1 MPHSRALQR
10 LDPRVLGLLALA
22 VLINMMDRGNL
33 STVAPVLGQ
42 ELHLSHQQLGWMM
55 SAFFWVYAPGQLLAG
70 SLTDRFSVKYVLAA
84 GFFLWAAATFGTGF
98 ARGFTAILVLRLVL
112 GLGESALF
120 PAASKMLAAGTQE
133 TQRGRANAILLVGLS
148 AGPAIGTL
156 AGSEILAASGWR
168 MVFWVFGAGSLLWLV
183 PWLRTPAV
191 AATVQAGPPPPPYR
205 QMLRCRPL
213 LAMAVG
219 HFCVNYM
226 GYFLLSWLP
235 SYLVNDRHL
244 TLQGMG
250 WAGGAVYATEAISLL
265 GFATI
270 ADLWIAR
277 GGGVS
282 RVRRTFLVVGTAA
295 IAVFMLAAAW
305 LPTAAAFASL
315 ILATVGRGMQLGS
328 MYPAAQSFAGP
339 RAAGRW
345 MGIENG
351 LANTAGIIGP
361 VLTGWTID
369 VTGNY
374 VAGFALVA
382 AVSVVGVGCWAWG
395 IGRLTP
401 VDWDA
406 PALSSPA

>member
-1 MPHSRALQR
+1 
-10 LDPRVLGLLALA
+10 
-22 VLINMMDRGNL
+22 
-33 STVAPVLGQ
+33 
-42 ELHLSHQQLGWMM
+42 M

-70 SLTDRFSVKYVLAA
+70 TLTDRFSVKSVLAA
-84 GFFLWAAATFGTGF
+84 GFFLWAAATFCTGF
-98 ARGFTAILVLRLVL
+98 ATGFSAILALRLLL

-120 PAASKMLAAGTQE
+120 PVASKMIAAGTRE

-148 AGPAIGTL
+148 VGPAIGTL
-156 AGSEILAASGWR
+156 AGSQILAASHWR
-168 MVFWVFGAGSLLWLV
+168 MVFWVFGGVSLLWLV
-183 PWLRTPAV
+183 PWLATPAPQTAR
-191 AATVQAGPPPPPYR
+191 AANAPPPPSYAS
-205 QMLRCRPL
+205 MLRCRAL

-244 TLQGMG
+244 SLRAMG
-250 WAGGAVYATEAISLL
+250 WAGGAVYAAEAVSLL
-265 GFATI
+265 GFATL

-277 GGGVS
+277 GGGVN
-282 RVRRTFLVVGTAA
+282 RVRKGFLVAGTAA

-305 LPTAAAFASL
+305 LPTAAAMACL
-315 ILATVGRGMQLGS
+315 LLATVGRGMQLGS

-374 VAGFALVA
+374 AAGFALVA
-382 AVSVVGVGCWAWG
+382 GVSVVGVACWAWG
-395 IGRLTP
+395 IGTLAP

-406 PALSSPA
+406 PALSSAA